1 LNLLGWRRIRP
12 AIFTHGPISELPDG
26 ELLLYLRLA
35 FGPASI
41 AIGGVIVGGPLALA
55 ETSRLAPADFDRLFQ
70 SLHERGVAFADWRVR
85 LAFLPLAYRDDPVAS
100 PNAAMKWARIWLAL
114 PACELR
120 AHIRREIEADL
131 ARRDEAFMRSW
142 LLGIGDEVLDDSNGY
157 GNSSGN
163 GSGNGCPNGS
173 GNGWGITDTHSEL
186 RTPDPEKKPEPAKRA
201 AKRRAR
207 ESFAPD
213 GAQAAAS
220 KAVETAAD
228 EEKLSAA
235 AGLNGRVVQDAAP
248 APFRVT
254 AANMQRDVSAAAR
267 RRAASGESQ

>member
-1 LNLLGWRRIRP
+1 
-12 AIFTHGPISELPDG
+12 
-26 ELLLYLRLA
+26 
-35 FGPASI
+35 
-41 AIGGVIVGGPLALA
+41 
-55 ETSRLAPADFDRLFQ
+55 LFQ

-173 GNGWGITDTHSEL
+173 GNGWGDTDTYDAV
-186 RTPDPEKKPEPAKRA
+186 RIPETQTKPQPAKRA
-201 AKRRAR
+201 ARRRAR
-207 ESFAPD
+207 ASFAAD
-213 GAQAAAS
+213 AAQAAAS
-220 KAVETAAD
+220 ESAEAAD
-228 EEKLSAA
+228 EGKLSASS
-235 AGLNGRVVQDAAP
+235 LNGHSVQGEAP
-248 APFRVT
+248 ERSRFT
-254 AANMQRDVSAAAR
+254 ASNFQRDVAAVQRRSAR
-267 RRAASGESQ
+267 GESQ